1 MSSVPRTAMV
11 DGHPLAMADVAPEL
25 AAAIADFQR
34 VAYPGCVDLV
44 TRELVRIESGRLSH
58 CSICRNLRLHA
69 AIKRGFDESMVD
81 GLDDPEHSDLAE
93 HQKAAV
99 VFARTFLLAPG
110 TFDADARAALLDHF
124 SSEQVAEL
132 VLDLVRFRP
141 GSKLTVATGAE
152 PSVEELVYL

>member
-11 DGHPLAMADVAPEL
+11 DGRPLAMADVAPEL
-25 AAAIADFQR
+25 ATAIAELQR

-58 CSICRNLRLHA
+58 CSICRNLRLRA

-81 GLDDPEHSDLAE
+81 GLDDPEHSDLDE
-93 HQKAAV
+93 HQKAAL
-99 VFARTFLLAPG
+99 VFARAFLLAPE
-110 TFDADARAALLDHF
+110 TFDAGAR
-124 SSEQVAEL
+124 AEL
-132 VLDLVRFRP
+132 VRHFTSEQIAELLLDLVRFRP

-152 PSVEELVYL
+152 PPVDELVYL